1 MIYTTPLARIV
12 GLDDCLRRASSLCN
26 WFGLVW
32 FGLPTHHDIVKQCRK
47 GLTAVV
53 DRCVYIYPTIGT
65 TLFRIVLFV
74 AVLVET
80 RAC

>member
-32 FGLPTHHDIVKQCRK
+32 FGWF
-47 GLTAVV
+47 GLVWFGLV
-53 DRCVYIYPTIGT
+53 WFGLVWFG
-65 TLFRIVLFV
+65 LVWFGLVWFGFV
-74 AVLVET
+74 SVRLT
-80 RAC
+80 